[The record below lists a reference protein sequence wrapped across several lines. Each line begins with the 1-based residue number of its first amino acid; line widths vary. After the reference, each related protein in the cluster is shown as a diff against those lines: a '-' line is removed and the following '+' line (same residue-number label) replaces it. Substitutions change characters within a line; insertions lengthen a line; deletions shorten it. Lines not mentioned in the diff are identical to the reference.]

1 MDKEELEFNI
11 KERNSMVNPTIFN
24 GFGLQRL
31 QSNKSHF
38 YYNCLYHLG
47 LKDIENA
54 KICLLKSAYIDLM
67 FIDINYAHKYTNL
80 KKYQEFRVMHLNGE
94 PFSTILLSG
103 NDAFIKRFFEH
114 LELTELDHK
123 TGLGTIL
130 IMLKKGLIVKDKAT
144 INTYTNLLRKKK
156 ITNERG
162 FGKGDLMFM
171 LGIIDNDI
179 SLINE
184 GIDVLIKTFKR
195 EDINIAVLKNNALLA
210 TAMVKFAHRFG
221 FEPDTSSPY
230 LCKDLL
236 DYTNLDFVPDE
247 ELLSYE
253 RQLEEINTPGYV
265 YDSKKD
271 IPSEWS
277 RKIQEETEK
286 EDKKK
291 GFLGRLFGK

>member
-1 MDKEELEFNI
+1 MDKEELEFRI
-11 KERNSMVNPTIFN
+11 KEHYSMVNPTIFN
-24 GFGLQRL
+24 GFGLQKL
-31 QSNKSHF
+31 KSNKSDF

-54 KICLLKSAYIDLM
+54 KKCLLKAAYIELM
-67 FIDINYAHKYTNL
+67 FIEIKYTNKYSNL
-80 KKYQEFRVMHLNGE
+80 KKYQESRVMHLNGE

-103 NDAFIKRFFEH
+103 NDVFIKRFFEN

-130 IMLKKGLIVKDKAT
+130 IMLKKGLIFKNQDIV
-144 INTYTNLLRKKK
+144 NTYSVLLRKKK

-162 FGKGDLMFM
+162 FGKGDLMCM

-179 SLINE
+179 NLINE
-184 GIDVLIKTFKR
+184 GIEVLIKTFKR
-195 EDINIAVLKNNALLA
+195 EDSNIAVLKNNALWA
-210 TAMVKFAHRFG
+210 TAMVKFARKLG

-253 RQLEEINTPGYV
+253 RQLKEINTPGYV
-265 YDSKKD
+265 YDPKKD
-271 IPSEWS
+271 VPSEWS

-291 GFLGRLFGK
+291 GFLGRLFGR